1 VYYDYGDN
9 LKAIEYRVTPM
20 KKLAKKLKKSGVD
33 TSKISLE
40 QAAEFYIE
48 SKKLECK
55 RLSMILT

>member
-1 VYYDYGDN
+1 
-9 LKAIEYRVTPM
+9 M